1 MQNRFEFL
9 EEDFPKLADYGRKA
23 EESLNIDNNICLLN
37 LGRIAETI
45 TKILCQH
52 NNIPDDDADELLRLG
67 IIDENI
73 YRKINALL
81 EIEDEAANS
90 EYNSEMACSRLMLTA
105 EELCRWFV
113 SDALESKFSFL
124 ADLFPEN
131 SPIPPLA
138 NLALF
143 GREAEENLSPNTR
156 YALICLGDIEEA
168 VVNFLLNS
176 ENIIINQH
184 DNDQS
189 DKINILYREGKITKE
204 INDILHKI
212 RMARNDAV
220 HSRYNSEEEA
230 GELLA
235 EALTLCEWMF
245 KLVLSSGDFLRA
257 KIQGVNE
264 NSIEV
269 STGKFQGI
277 VENEEFDAD
286 NVKIGTRKI
295 FKIIDTEGEK
305 INLSLKEVYTN
316 PWINAARRYE
326 KYKIGQ
332 DLKVKVTRV
341 EKDIGATVE
350 ICGTYETTEARI
362 PENEYGEKKPNIHEE
377 IKARVKWFNP
387 SRYPYMILSVKDAPQ
402 EINFVRFCANAS
414 PEEIREKLSAVE
426 DINFKNKSGM
436 TALMMAALHNP
447 NPEAINILIEA
458 GAKVNSVN
466 YAGNTALI
474 LASMSNTPEVV
485 KTLLEYDAD
494 IEIFNGKNKQ
504 AHDYAVSNPKLEGSE
519 VIRMLIIPPSDDEF
533 LELCA
538 SGTPEEIT
546 EAITNGANIDAKDK
560 NNNTTLMIA
569 AEKNSSEAAEILL
582 GLEIDI
588 NAQNKDGD
596 TALTLAAALNHE
608 TVSIILEHKPKIDI
622 ANNKGYT
629 ALIAAARYNDFDI
642 VREIFNA
649 GADVNLVDKTGNNAL
664 MTACLS
670 NSEETVN
677 FLIEA
682 NSDCSITNSKGNN
695 ALMIAAKKQPVETIR
710 KLLDMTTDI
719 NARNDD
725 GKTALMIASEF
736 NDAEVVSAI
745 IEAHAELDLQDNNGE
760 TALMS
765 AVRNDNDAEN
775 ILKVLIKARPNLQL
789 RNNNDHRAVDIAKIK
804 SSLKGSHALVLI
816 LNQHFLKLCK
826 SGTPEEIS
834 EYVNSGVNVNIHSAK
849 TLSAPL
855 MFAVQYN
862 TSEAVRILL
871 DTDADINAQDSRGY
885 TALILAA
892 AYRDEEILT
901 LLLDKEADVN
911 IPDAKGYKALNY
923 AAGNPKLKGTEAL
936 KRLRTLTNKE

>member
-9 EEDFPKLADYGRKA
+9 EEDFPKLADYARKA

-81 EIEDEAANS
+81 EIEEEAANS

-138 NLALF
+138 DLALY

-156 YALICLGDIEEA
+156 YSLICLGDIGEA
-168 VVNFLLNS
+168 VVNFLLNAKA
-176 ENIIINQH
+176 INLNPH

-189 DKINILYREGKITKE
+189 DKINILYREGIIDKE
-204 INDILHKI
+204 IRDILHNI

-220 HSRYNSEEEA
+220 HSRYNSEEEGRDLIA
-230 GELLA
+230 Q
-235 EALTLCEWMF
+235 ALPLCEWMF
-245 KLVLSSGDFLRA
+245 KFVMSPGDFIKG
-257 KIQGVNE
+257 KIISVNE
-264 NSIEV
+264 NNIDV
-269 STGKFQGI
+269 KTGRFQGI
-277 VENEEFDAD
+277 VEGEELDSAE
-286 NVKIGTRKI
+286 IGKRKI
-295 FKIIDTEGEK
+295 FKITGIDGEK

-362 PENEYGEKKPNIHEE
+362 PENEYGDKKPNVHEE

-387 SRYPYMILSVKDAPQ
+387 SRYPYMILSIKDAPQ
-402 EINFVRFCANAS
+402 EIKFARFCANAS

-426 DINFKNKSGM
+426 DVNAKNKSGM

-447 NPEAINILIEA
+447 NPEAINILVEA

-485 KTLLEYDAD
+485 KTLLEHDAD
-494 IEIFNGKNKQ
+494 ISMTNGKNKS
-504 AHDYAVSNPKLEGSE
+504 AHDYAVSNPRLEGSE
-519 VIRMLIIPPSDDEF
+519 VIRMLIIPPTDEEF

-546 EAITNGANIDAKDK
+546 EAITNGANLDAKDK

-569 AEKNSSEAAEILL
+569 AEKNSAEAAEILL

-588 NAQNKDGD
+588 NAHNKDGD
-596 TALTLAAALNHE
+596 TALTLAAALNPE
-608 TVSIILEHKPKIDI
+608 TVNVILEHKPQIDI
-622 ANNKGYT
+622 ANDKGYT

-649 GADVNLVDKTGNNAL
+649 GADVNPVDKTGNNAL

-682 NSDCSITNSKGNN
+682 NSDCNITNSKGNN

-710 KLLDMTTDI
+710 ELLQRTTDI

-725 GKTALMIASEF
+725 GKTALIIASEF
-736 NDAEVVSAI
+736 NNAEVVSAI
-745 IEAHAELDLQDNNGE
+745 LEAHAELDLQDNDGE
-760 TALMS
+760 TALMA

-775 ILKVLIKARPNLQL
+775 ILKVLIKAGPNLQL
-789 RNNNDHRAVDIAKIK
+789 RNNKDHRAVDIAKIK

-862 TSEAVRILL
+862 TPEAVRILL
-871 DTDADINAQDSRGY
+871 DTDADINAQDARGY

-892 AYRDEEILT
+892 AYRDEEILS

-923 AAGNPKLKGTEAL
+923 AAGNPKLKGTESL
-936 KRLRTLTNKE
+936 KRLKALTHN